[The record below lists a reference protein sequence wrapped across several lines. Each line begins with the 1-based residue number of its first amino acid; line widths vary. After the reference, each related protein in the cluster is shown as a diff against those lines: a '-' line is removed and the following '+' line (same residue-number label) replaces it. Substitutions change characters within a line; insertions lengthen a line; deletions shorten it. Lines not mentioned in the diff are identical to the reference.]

1 MGRFT
6 QTSTEL
12 LHTVFPLG
20 HAVFG
25 YLLYVPFAWVTGR
38 RLPYGVTLG
47 ALLVGTQFPD
57 LVDKPLA
64 YANVLPSGR
73 AMGHSVFFALAVGA
87 VLWALV
93 RRYDRPHLAVAFGF
107 GHVAHVVGDLIAVV
121 GDQTP
126 VAEFGFLLWPL
137 LPAPVYASDNV
148 APWVRVVEFYA
159 SPRLTPGLVLVPL
172 VFVTFLFVERERRRR
187 VAE

>member
-1 MGRFT
+1 MW
-6 QTSTEL
+6 
-12 LHTVFPLG
+12 PWG
-20 HAVFG
+20 HLAAG
-25 YLLYVPFAWVTGR
+25 YLVYSLYTRLTTGDSPADVP
-38 RLPYGVTLG
+38 
-47 ALLVGTQFPD
+47 ALVALFGTQLPD

-64 YANVLPSGR
+64 YADVLPSGR
-73 AMGHSVFFALAVGA
+73 AMGHSVFFALVVGA

-107 GHVAHVVGDLIAVV
+107 GHVAHVVGDLVAAVV
-121 GDQTP
+121 DQTP

-137 LPAPVYASDNV
+137 LPVPVYASDNV
-148 APWVRVVEFYA
+148 APWVRVAEFYA